1 VEKISRPFGG
11 KMIEEEKIE
20 PNEIEIASE
29 EAGEVQLWKPG
40 KPTISFLRCKSC
52 YLRKEC
58 PYYDVNSTSCAIK
71 ALEEVDTTTGEG
83 IISIVQQML
92 KIQAERVF
100 RFVKVEEMEGGLPDP
115 NVTNELM
122 VFVSLVEKLKKIL
135 SDDDYLVIRTKGK
148 ATQSVL
154 ERLFGDLGKED

>member
-1 VEKISRPFGG
+1 MK
-11 KMIEEEKIE
+11 EEEKIE
-20 PNEIEIASE
+20 VTDIEVLDESD
-29 EAGEVQLWKPG
+29 EVELWRPG
-40 KPTISFLRCKSC
+40 KPTISFLRCRTC

-58 PYYDVNSTSCAIK
+58 PYYDVNSEKCALK

-100 RFVKVEEMEGGLPDP
+100 RFVKIEEVEGGMPDP
-115 NVTNELM
+115 NVTMELQ

-135 SDDDYLVIRTKGK
+135 SDDDYLVIRAKGK
-148 ATQSVL
+148 SAESVL
-154 ERLFGDLGKED
+154 DRFFGDLGKE

>member
-1 VEKISRPFGG
+1 
-11 KMIEEEKIE
+11 MDEEEKVE
-20 PNEIEIASE
+20 ATDLEVVESE
-29 EAGEVQLWKPG
+29 EVELWRPG
-40 KPTISFLRCKSC
+40 KQPISFLKCKTC

-58 PYYDVNSTSCAIK
+58 PFYDPDSEVCAIK
-71 ALEEVDTTTGEG
+71 AMEQVDTTTGEG

-122 VFVSLVEKLKKIL
+122 IFVSLVEKLKKIL
-135 SDDDYLVIRTKGK
+135 SDDDYLVIRAKGK
-148 ATQSVL
+148 STQGIM
-154 ERLFGDLGKED
+154 ERLFGDLGE

>member
-1 VEKISRPFGG
+1 
-11 KMIEEEKIE
+11 MDEEEKVE
-20 PNEIEIASE
+20 ATNLEVVESE
-29 EAGEVQLWKPG
+29 EVELWRPG
-40 KPTISFLRCKSC
+40 KQPISFLKCKTC

-58 PYYDVNSTSCAIK
+58 PFYDPDSEVCAIK
-71 ALEEVDTTTGEG
+71 AMEQVDTTTGEG

-122 VFVSLVEKLKKIL
+122 IFVSLVEKLKKIL
-135 SDDDYLVIRTKGK
+135 SDDDYLVIRAKGK
-148 ATQSVL
+148 STQGIM
-154 ERLFGDLGKED
+154 ERLFGDLGE

>member
-1 VEKISRPFGG
+1 MKN
-11 KMIEEEKIE
+11 EEKIE
-20 PNEIEIASE
+20 ASE
-29 EAGEVQLWKPG
+29 VEVVEESDEVELWRPG
-40 KPTISFLRCKSC
+40 KPTISFLKCRTC

-58 PYYDVNSTSCAIK
+58 PYCDINSEKCALK

-92 KIQAERVF
+92 RIQAERVF

-122 VFVSLVEKLKKIL
+122 IFVSLVEKLKRIL
-135 SDDDYLVIRTKGK
+135 SDDDYLVIRAKGR
-148 ATQSVL
+148 ATESVL
-154 ERLFGDLGKED
+154 ERFFGDLGKE

>member
-1 VEKISRPFGG
+1 MK
-11 KMIEEEKIE
+11 KEEKIE
-20 PNEIEIASE
+20 ATDIEVLDESD
-29 EAGEVQLWKPG
+29 EVELWRPG
-40 KPTISFLRCKSC
+40 KPAISFLRCRTC

-58 PYYDVNSTSCAIK
+58 PYCDINSEKCALK

-92 KIQAERVF
+92 RIQAERVF

-122 VFVSLVEKLKKIL
+122 IFVSLVEKLKKIL
-135 SDDDYLVIRTKGK
+135 SDDDYLVIRAKGK
-148 ATQSVL
+148 ATESVL
-154 ERLFGDLGKED
+154 ERFFGDLGKE

>member
-1 VEKISRPFGG
+1 MK
-11 KMIEEEKIE
+11 KEEKIE
-20 PNEIEIASE
+20 ATDIEVLDESD
-29 EAGEVQLWKPG
+29 EVELWRPG
-40 KPTISFLRCKSC
+40 KPAISFLRCRTC

-58 PYYDVNSTSCAIK
+58 PYCDINSEKCALK

-92 KIQAERVF
+92 RIQAERVF

-115 NVTNELM
+115 NVTMELQ

-135 SDDDYLVIRTKGK
+135 SDDDYLVIRAKGK
-148 ATQSVL
+148 STQGVL
-154 ERLFGDLGKED
+154 DRLFGDLDK

>member
-1 VEKISRPFGG
+1 MKN
-11 KMIEEEKIE
+11 EEKIE
-20 PNEIEIASE
+20 ASE
-29 EAGEVQLWKPG
+29 VEVVEESDEVELWRPG
-40 KPTISFLRCKSC
+40 KPTISFLKCRTC

-58 PYYDVNSTSCAIK
+58 PYCDVNSEKCALK

-92 KIQAERVF
+92 RIQAERVF

-122 VFVSLVEKLKKIL
+122 IFVNLVEKLKRIL
-135 SDDDYLVIRTKGK
+135 SDDDYLVIRAKGK
-148 ATQSVL
+148 ATESVL
-154 ERLFGDLGKED
+154 ERFFGDLDK